1 MADILEVIESVFA
14 RLAQAEV
21 DALVAKISDKKVGQ
35 SAPQGLA
42 KIAEEQSKSA
52 EPCLVA
58 EVWQD
63 LQATG
68 YKSKAVLMQRSRP
81 PRR

>member
-1 MADILEVIESVFA
+1 MAGILEVIESVFA

-35 SAPQGLA
+35 SAD
-42 KIAEEQSKSA
+42 
-52 EPCLVA
+52 PCLVA

-68 YKSKAVLMQRSRP
+68 YKSKAVLRQRSRP
-81 PRR
+81 PMR